1 VGPED
6 TPQQSGRL
14 RSTLD
19 FCETEGFFKFL
30 DQQRIE
36 RKVDLFHKQRM
47 EHFNISLAMDYANPF
62 VRDVAEGVA
71 RFAVQQGNW
80 RFHAPHGAPEVSLS
94 DLKSW
99 KGDGVIGMLDQQAVA
114 GLRGRGI
121 AAVNIFG
128 RFAELPKTSVVVD
141 NHEIGRMAAEYFM
154 GKGIRRFAIT
164 GRKVFGDATLKYEA
178 FISTLAACG
187 FQCLELKSRQAIQH
201 IGTQLEQ
208 LDGEGVVGV
217 LATEDPVGR
226 TVIDACADAGLRVP
240 EDVAVLGVNNGRFA
254 CEMLHPQMSSI
265 ELGAERVG
273 WQAAQMLEHLMKG
286 GAAPKEPIRIFPEHI
301 VERHS
306 TDLVA
311 VGDKAVAE
319 ALRFIRV
326 NAHQPI
332 LVDDVARAAHVG
344 RRTLEN
350 RFRGLLQATVHD
362 SIRRERIQRAC
373 RLLKETDMLVED
385 LSEACGYATR
395 ERFNQAFKF
404 ETGTTPS
411 GYRKKFRFVD

>member
-1 VGPED
+1 
-6 TPQQSGRL
+6 
-14 RSTLD
+14 
-19 FCETEGFFKFL
+19 
-30 DQQRIE
+30 
-36 RKVDLFHKQRM
+36 M
-47 EHFNISLAMDYANPF
+47 EHFNIALAMDYANPF

-71 RFAVQQGNW
+71 RFSVQQGNW
-80 RFHAPHGAPEVSLS
+80 RFHAPYGAPEVSLS
-94 DLKSW
+94 DLKEW
-99 KGDGVIGMLDQQAVA
+99 KGDGVIGMLDQKAVA
-114 GLRGRGI
+114 CLRRRGI

-128 RFAELPKTSVVVD
+128 RFTELPKTSVVVD

-164 GRKVFGDATLKYEA
+164 GRKVFGDATLKYEG
-178 FISTLAACG
+178 FISTLASRG
-187 FQCLELKSRQAIQH
+187 FKCLELKSRQAIQT

-208 LDGEGVVGV
+208 LDGEGVVGI

-226 TVIDACADAGLRVP
+226 TVMDACVDAGLQIP

-273 WQAAQMLEHLMKG
+273 WQAAQMLEQLMKG
-286 GAAPKEPIRIFPEHI
+286 EVGPQEAIRISPERI

-306 TDLVA
+306 TELVA

-319 ALRFIRV
+319 ALRFIRE

-350 RFRGLLQATVHD
+350 RFRTLLQVTIHD
-362 SIRRERIQRAC
+362 SIRCERVRRAC
-373 RLLKETDMLVED
+373 HLLKETDMLVED
-385 LSEACGYATR
+385 VSESSGYATR
-395 ERFNQAFKF
+395 ERFNQAFKQ

-411 GYRKKFRFVD
+411 GYRKKFHFTG